1 MLRAACAA
9 ALLVFT
15 LSPAA
20 PIASAARSVNAPV
33 PSSTRVPPAAP
44 PRLPLLVIAV
54 VLTVSVSLHVV
65 PQALKAW
72 IDPAWTMA
80 ALMVVDALV
89 VALLARTMGALRT
102 LLLLVLLFGAV
113 VLTRQQSVVALPSL
127 LLYLTLAGAFAF
139 TLRRGQEPIIVRIAR
154 ASYPHDLTPAFE
166 RYLRGLTATWALFFI
181 ASAALTVLL
190 SLFAPFAWWSL
201 FANILSWLAMLAMF
215 VGEYLLRRWLRPE
228 LPAHT
233 PLQTLA
239 STMAYGIG
247 RRTPPDAASSSQPRS
262 A

>member
-1 MLRAACAA
+1 MTSIPTPPAA
-9 ALLVFT
+9 
-15 LSPAA
+15 SPAA
-20 PIASAARSVNAPV
+20 PA
-33 PSSTRVPPAAP
+33 
-44 PRLPLLVIAV
+44 RLPLLAIAI
-54 VLTVSVSLHVV
+54 VLAVSVSLHVV
-65 PQALKAW
+65 PQALKGW

-139 TLRRGQEPIIVRIAR
+139 TLRRGQEPVIVRIAR
-154 ASYPHDLTPAFE
+154 ASHPEEFTPAFE
-166 RYLRGLTATWALFFI
+166 RYLRGLTAAWAVFF
-181 ASAALTVLL
+181 ALSALLTVTL
-190 SLFAPFAWWSL
+190 SLYAPFAWWSL
-201 FANILSWLAMLAMF
+201 FANILSWAAMAAMF
-215 VGEYLLRRWLRPE
+215 VGEYLLRRWLRPD

-247 RRTPPDAASSSQPRS
+247 RRPAAPATTADAASQPRS